1 MRETGRSLDADGK
14 AEFAGILTKAYTA
27 LSDENVTYD
36 DIIRECTNVAQWLD
50 ENGETQDALD
60 EYAGGIL
67 SEMKGIPIRLPNKN
81 AAITNRDKCLTC
93 VPSSRQ

>member
-1 MRETGRSLDADGK
+1 MT
-14 AEFAGILTKAYTA
+14 
-27 LSDENVTYD
+27 

-67 SEMKGIPIRLPNKN
+67 SQMKGIPIRLPNKN
-81 AAITNRDKCLTC
+81 AAITNRDKCLERNGSIFYWGAEFYISNTPIITIPAK
-93 VPSSRQ
+93 VTAMQA